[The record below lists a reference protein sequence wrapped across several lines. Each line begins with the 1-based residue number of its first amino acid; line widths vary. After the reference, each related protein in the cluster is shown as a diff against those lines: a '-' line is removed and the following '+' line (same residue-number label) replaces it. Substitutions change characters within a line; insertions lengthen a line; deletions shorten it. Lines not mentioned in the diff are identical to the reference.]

1 MGTHFS
7 RRMEPQKCA
16 APTGATKNKRGAMLT
31 CMWHSCTGP
40 DSHEVEDMTLEK
52 TLEKAWICDEEVLRE
67 GSNTAPQTLERKLKV
82 EEPFKLFIRNIIFIR
97 RKKKRINIWQL
108 YAFFIYSLFFVY
120 SHWKYLRINIGF
132 WGSDGSFANK
142 LTLAFF
148 IRRVYSYYETAL
160 RVDFVCAAF
169 VSLYVSLFLI
179 QIL

>member
-1 MGTHFS
+1 MHRT
-7 RRMEPQKCA
+7 RLA
-16 APTGATKNKRGAMLT
+16 RGWGHDA
-31 CMWHSCTGP
+31 W
-40 DSHEVEDMTLEK
+40 E
-52 TLEKAWICDEEVLRE
+52 AWICDEEVLRE

-97 RKKKRINIWQL
+97 RKKKRINIWQFC
-108 YAFFIYSLFFVY
+108 AFFIYSLFFVY

-160 RVDFVCAAF
+160 RIHSTYHPAMGLCARARGVAQFMDSRFNEAQLVCLA
-169 VSLYVSLFLI
+169 S
-179 QIL
+179 

>member
-16 APTGATKNKRGAMLT
+16 APTGATKNKRRAMLT

-160 RVDFVCAAF
+160 R
-169 VSLYVSLFLI
+169 STSYVALRREDHL
-179 QIL
+179 